1 MERPIGFIDCKTQ
14 HSENIKFPINFKE
27 IPIKGPA
34 RVFVDINNLIIKWIA
49 NTALKEKQ
57 MWERPSYLTFSSI
70 QLLSSVRLFA
80 TPWTTARQAS
90 LSIINSQSLLK
101 LMSIELVMPSNHLIV
116 YRPLSSCLQSFS
128 ASRSFPMS
136 QFFTSGGQGIRVSVS
151 ASVFPMNI
159 QDWFPLGF
167 TCWISLQSKEFT

>member
-70 QLLSSVRLFA
+70 QLLSSVRSLQHHGLQH
-80 TPWTTARQAS
+80 ARLPCPSSIPRACSNSCPSSWWCHPTIS
-90 LSIINSQSLLK
+90 LSVVPFLL
-101 LMSIELVMPSNHLIV
+101 SIFPSIRVFSSETVLRIRWPKYWHFRFSIRPSNEYSGLI
-116 YRPLSSCLQSFS
+116 SF
-128 ASRSFPMS
+128 RL
-136 QFFTSGGQGIRVSVS
+136 
-151 ASVFPMNI
+151 
-159 QDWFPLGF
+159 DWLD
-167 TCWISLQSKEFT
+167 SL